1 LTAIGAEEAG
11 PGLAAELANG
21 RRSCGGFAPAEFACA
36 SAAGGSR
43 PWPPAAGFT
52 REEMEQNPA
61 LPRSSPGPS
70 AAGFAREGTG
80 IDGRLPAGAAP
91 AAVHGNLGGGRRQ
104 SWLPRRWSIGPGFV
118 REREGGEKNEAFFSV
133 TSGSAGN
140 FSSPKPLKAGCGR
153 LLQVHYGKAAL
164 GCGFSHGRGPLVGLQ
179 AFGESHNRRKSNQ
192 RHPKAALK
200 AGSFHPT

>member
-1 LTAIGAEEAG
+1 MAGGA
-11 PGLAAELANG
+11 
-21 RRSCGGFAPAEFACA
+21 
-36 SAAGGSR
+36 AAGSHR
-43 PWPPAAGFT
+43 
-52 REEMEQNPA
+52 
-61 LPRSSPGPS
+61 RSSPVPRRLADLAHGLPQQDSPGRRWSRTLPCHGARLGLPRQDSPGRGRGSTAGCPPEPRPPPS
-70 AAGFAREGTG
+70 MGTW
-80 IDGRLPAGAAP
+80 
-91 AAVHGNLGGGRRQ
+91 GGGRRQ

-140 FSSPKPLKAGCGR
+140 FSSPKPLKAGCGW